1 MFATDSFLCKGMVSF
16 LQLLSNLLRNTFV
29 PNTCLI
35 LLLIFTFY
43 VMILTANWASKMVI
57 FKYFLIFLHLLGNVP
72 LWRDL
77 SLFPPLIS
85 YSLWTL
91 VSLQIPGL
99 FVCLMFYI
107 IFNSFNTVDTI
118 CHNYFT
124 IMYQIF
130 EKQFLKLL

>member
-1 MFATDSFLCKGMVSF
+1 MFTTDAFLCKGMVSF
-16 LQLLSNLLRNTFV
+16 LQLLSNLLGNTFV
-29 PNTCLI
+29 PNTSLI
-35 LLLIFTFY
+35 LLPIFTFY
-43 VMILTANWASKMVI
+43 VMILTANWVSKMVI
-57 FKYFLIFLHLLGNVP
+57 FKSFLIFLHLLGNVP

-91 VSLQIPGL
+91 VSLQIHGL

-107 IFNSFNTVDTI
+107 IFNSFNAVDTI

-124 IMYQIF
+124 ITYQIF